1 MLLAG
6 QSRAVDV
13 GCQKNEFKILSQI
26 ELDEYLPDVWFLCK
40 VSFTSTATALEILD
54 DDSDA
59 DCER

>member
-13 GCQKNEFKILSQI
+13 GCQKNEFKILSQL
-26 ELDEYLPDVWFLCK
+26 EFDEYIPDIWFLRK
-40 VSFTSTATALEILD
+40 VSFTSTATSLEILD
-54 DDSDA
+54 DDPDA